1 MKTFSAKP
9 AEVRRDWYVV
19 DATGKTLGRL
29 STEIARRLRGKHKPE
44 YTPHVDTGDYIV
56 VVNAEKIRVTGN
68 KLKDKMYY
76 HHTGYIGNL
85 KSVSLEK
92 MLDETPERV
101 LQFSVK
107 GMLPRGPL
115 GRQMLSKLRVFA
127 GPSHSHAAQQPIP
140 LDVSAWG
147 PVLLRWEKTMSD
159 TFFYGTG
166 RRKTSTAR
174 VFLMPG
180 NGDITVNKRSLDTFF
195 GRKTAQMIVR
205 QPLELTQL
213 TDRFNVNVT
222 VKGGGTTGQAGAI
235 RHGLTRALMA
245 YDESLRPSLRKAGFV
260 TRDAREVE
268 RKKVGL
274 RKARRATQYS
284 KR

>member
-56 VVNAEKIRVTGN
+56 VVNAEKVRVTGN
-68 KLKDKMYY
+68 KLKDKIYH

-101 LQFSVK
+101 LQFAVK

-127 GPSHSHAAQQPIP
+127 GPTHNHTAQQPIP
-140 LDVSAWG
+140 LDVSA
-147 PVLLRWEKTMSD
+147 
-159 TFFYGTG
+159 
-166 RRKTSTAR
+166 
-174 VFLMPG
+174 
-180 NGDITVNKRSLDTFF
+180 
-195 GRKTAQMIVR
+195 
-205 QPLELTQL
+205 
-213 TDRFNVNVT
+213 
-222 VKGGGTTGQAGAI
+222 
-235 RHGLTRALMA
+235 
-245 YDESLRPSLRKAGFV
+245 
-260 TRDAREVE
+260 
-268 RKKVGL
+268 
-274 RKARRATQYS
+274 
-284 KR
+284 